1 MGGSVSSGA
10 SGAQTSAAGSQKATQ
25 NYAEVKPTE
34 TKVDGNG
41 NVGLGVNATHILQF
55 PRQPKRDDGK
65 WVAIGSLLGALI
77 GKIASSSIIK
87 KAREAEDKWREAN
100 DIIFSKGKE
109 LLGKAPPEWD
119 KMLNA
124 ETEVENLSDWNQNG
138 RDNELSYAYSLDN
151 CNDDIHSK
159 LCAYVN
165 CGYKPD
171 YYGIATRVIA
181 SAEAAAQKECR
192 ELKKSLNRY
201 ASKGCCDIGIR
212 LATAKVMSVV
222 GTVSKLREDERRKQ
236 WEINSELLFK
246 GAELFEKHR
255 QGRITDAMA
264 FAKEQ
269 GDYQKWLYEKRN
281 YNYLKLTEMGG
292 EFLASAGKNYGW
304 LADSLRKT
312 SEKDTSGLANLGAMI
327 AVVAAMFFCDQGGFC
342 GKEDS
347 CGGGS
352 SGEVNSQNA
361 REQGGHNSVLA
372 DDVGSAI

>member
-1 MGGSVSSGA
+1 MGGSVSSGTP
-10 SGAQTSAAGSQKATQ
+10 GAQTSAAGSQ

-65 WVAIGSLLGALI
+65 WVAIGSLLGALL
-77 GKIASSSIIK
+77 GKVASSSIIK
-87 KAREAEDKWREAN
+87 KAREAEGKWREAN
-100 DIIFSKGKE
+100 DTIFGKGRE

-124 ETEVENLSDWNQNG
+124 EADLENEADWLNNV
-138 RDNELSYAYSLDN
+138 RDRELDYAYSLDN
-151 CNDDIHSK
+151 CTDDIHSK

-171 YYGIATRVIA
+171 YFGIATRVIA

-236 WEINSELLFK
+236 WEINNELLFK

-255 QGRITDAMA
+255 AARLGEALNVE
-264 FAKEQ
+264 K
-269 GDYQKWLYEKRN
+269 YQSDLRKWFYEKRN

-312 SEKDTSGLANLGAMI
+312 SEKDTSGLANLGAML
-327 AVVAAMFFCDQGGFC
+327 AVAAAIFFCGPGGFC
-342 GKEDS
+342 GGEDS
-347 CGGGS
+347 CSGS
-352 SGEVNSQNA
+352 TQA
-361 REQGGHNSVLA
+361 KK
-372 DDVGSAI
+372 